1 MINSPQYI
9 LGITASVITLLL
21 VVEMLRRRRLR
32 ERHATWWLIAG
43 IIAVITSIF
52 PESLIWL
59 SKQLGFELPVNLV
72 FFGSLLI
79 LFLVVLQLSAELT
92 KVEGH
97 NRLMAEEVAL
107 LDLRIQKLEPKEPND
122 S

>member
-9 LGITASVITLLL
+9 LGITASVITLFL

-107 LDLRIQKLEPKEPND
+107 LDLRIQKLEPKEPTD
-122 S
+122 V

>member
-107 LDLRIQKLEPKEPND
+107 LDLRIQKLETKEPND